1 VRFLQTCI
9 AEINGVCNKDGGG
22 GGENIKALLQFSLC
36 KNSKKMKKI
45 AGKQFTNSRQFATS
59 ADAESVIVVVGSR
72 AAAKSAKRMVNAS
85 EKLSSALGNKQ
96 YTGAT
101 VEEMETRDFGETICF

>member
-1 VRFLQTCI
+1 
-9 AEINGVCNKDGGG
+9 
-22 GGENIKALLQFSLC
+22 
-36 KNSKKMKKI
+36 MKKI